1 MIYYLSWFFTDS
13 TLQPLIFDFPWN
25 MNDPP
30 CVIELDH
37 LEPQTDREQQYEEEI
52 KRAVESNTL
61 FPPEDE
67 E

>member
-1 MIYYLSWFFTDS
+1 
-13 TLQPLIFDFPWN
+13 

-37 LEPQTDREQQYEEEI
+37 LEPQTDREQQECEFEEEI

-61 FPPEDE
+61 FPPNDE

>member
-1 MIYYLSWFFTDS
+1 
-13 TLQPLIFDFPWN
+13 

-37 LEPQTDREQQYEEEI
+37 FEPQTVREHQYEEEI

-61 FPPEDE
+61 FPPKDE